1 MTSAPA
7 SRAGGA
13 SGMIGTVRLLG
24 QATGA
29 ALVAAC
35 FNVSTTHGAIAALWL
50 GALCAALACIA
61 SFARLKFDASEP
73 AQAPAS
79 R

>member
-1 MTSAPA
+1 
-7 SRAGGA
+7 GGA

-35 FNVSTTHGAIAALWL
+35 FNVSTTHGAVIALWL
-50 GALCAALACIA
+50 GGLCAALASLA
-61 SFARLKFDASEP
+61 SFARLRFGAIEP
-73 AQAPAS
+73 AEAPAA